1 MVDLTN
7 VLQPPKEREP
17 FPRRYSVRYET
28 YAVAD
33 RFGLLMCLIR
43 DAKEGRFVGAGI
55 VKYEQSAPIA
65 STHTSR
71 DALRYVCVDA
81 IGAVRPGCAV
91 LITWKELKKVAHSM
105 AVHDAMRNGQ
115 HLVLV
120 QGGDF

>member
-28 YAVAD
+28 YAVAE
-33 RFGLLMCLIR
+33 RFGLLTCLIR
-43 DAKEGRFVGAGI
+43 DDKEGRYVGVGV
-55 VKYEQSAPIA
+55 VKYEQSAPYG
-65 STHTSR
+65 HTSR
-71 DALRYVCVDA
+71 GAMNYAVVDT
-81 IGAVRPGCAV
+81 IGVVKPGSG
-91 LITWKELKKVAHSM
+91 LFKTWEELKKVAHST
-105 AVHDAMRNGQ
+105 AVDDAMRNGH

>member
-7 VLQPPKEREP
+7 VLQPPKEQEP

-28 YAVAD
+28 YAIAD
-33 RFGLLMCLIR
+33 RFGLLTCLIR
-43 DAKEGRFVGAGI
+43 DDKEGRFVGAGV
-55 VKYEQSAPIA
+55 VKYEQSAPYG
-65 STHTSR
+65 HTSR
-71 DALRYVCVDA
+71 GALRYVCVDA

-91 LITWKELKKVAHSM
+91 FKTWEELKQVAHSM
-105 AVHDAMRNGQ
+105 AVDDAMRNGH